1 MLFKEK
7 LLLSNCDSVRRL
19 NESELRKRFLTA
31 LTFADGVVIPPNT
44 LMDNINFSSL
54 ITRKNVVKYLNEE
67 GLGKFIIRGFR
78 VGDNGFSL
86 YEYFDSLPDDFI
98 ISSFP
103 NNPTKN
109 ELTKEQLHTLLTR
122 ITLTQNAINQIQP
135 KTEKLILTPD
145 SLTDEIMKR
154 LSDNAAT
161 TALFNSAEAQK
172 DFIKQ
177 SQPCVSRSQWYA
189 LSDDYF
195 RNEDTIK
202 SDKFKSEI
210 IDPAYNSLFALQGE
224 GFLQDDI
231 KIINDIPEI
240 FLDSGIV
247 IKSLR
252 KEIEYI
258 EYPIK
263 IFELISTLGT
273 GELFKFFTD
282 EALDYIEDKLEDRGI
297 NYFSRKNWFGM
308 YTLMRDKIGL
318 EIK

>member
-7 LLLSNCDSVRRL
+7 LLLSNCDSVRCL
-19 NESELRKRFLTA
+19 CESELRKRFLTA
-31 LTFADGVVIPPNT
+31 LTFADGVVVPPNT
-44 LMDNINFSSL
+44 LMDNMNFANL

-67 GLGKFIIRGFR
+67 GAGKFIIRGFR
-78 VGDNGFSL
+78 VGDSNFSL
-86 YEYFDSLPDDFI
+86 YEYFESLPDDFI

-103 NNPTKN
+103 NHPKKS
-109 ELTKEQLHTLLTR
+109 ELTKDQLKTLLTR

-135 KTEKLILTPD
+135 KTEKLTLTAD
-145 SLTDEIMKR
+145 SLTNEIIRR
-154 LSDNAAT
+154 LSDSNAT
-161 TALFNSAEAQK
+161 TALFNTAEEQN
-172 DFIKQ
+172 DFMQQ

-189 LSDDYF
+189 LSDHYF
-195 RNEDTIK
+195 RHDDTIK

-210 IDPAYNSLFALQGE
+210 INPAYHSLFAMSGE

-240 FLDSGIV
+240 FLDSGVV

-252 KEIEYI
+252 REIEYI

-282 EALDYIEDKLEDRGI
+282 EALDYIEDKLEDKGI
-297 NYFSRKNWFGM
+297 TYFSRKNWFGM
-308 YTLMRDKIGL
+308 YTLMRNKIGL
-318 EIK
+318 EVK